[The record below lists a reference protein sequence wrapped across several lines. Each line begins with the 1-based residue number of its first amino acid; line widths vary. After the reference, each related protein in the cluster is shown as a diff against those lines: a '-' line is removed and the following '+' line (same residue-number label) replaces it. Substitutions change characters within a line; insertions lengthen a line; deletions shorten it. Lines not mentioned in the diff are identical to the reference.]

1 MKTKVYTILWSDR
14 EIEAR
19 HGTRHV
25 SSMWRGV
32 GVYTLMEIVPERFRK
47 DRVFWGPVS
56 WKGSVVSDA
65 WLRAIPYLWFSKE

>member
-1 MKTKVYTILWSDR
+1 MRMTVHMILWSDR

-32 GVYTLMEIVPERFRK
+32 GVYTLMEIVLE
-47 DRVFWGPVS
+47 
-56 WKGSVVSDA
+56 
-65 WLRAIPYLWFSKE
+65 